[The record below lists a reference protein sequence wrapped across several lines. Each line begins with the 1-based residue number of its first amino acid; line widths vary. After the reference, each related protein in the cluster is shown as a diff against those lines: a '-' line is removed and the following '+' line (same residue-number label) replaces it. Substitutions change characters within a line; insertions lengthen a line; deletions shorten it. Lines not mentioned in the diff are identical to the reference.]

1 MDFVQDENHAVLVSS
16 HIISDLEKI
25 ADYITF
31 IHNGKLVFSYPKDDL
46 IDNYGIVSCG
56 AVVFDS
62 LDKTDLIAYR
72 KEDYQYKV
80 LVKNRK
86 KAERNYPKAIVE
98 PATIEEIMLFHVKG
112 ELQ

>member
-1 MDFVQDENHAVLVSS
+1 M
-16 HIISDLEKI
+16 
-25 ADYITF
+25 
-31 IHNGKLVFSYPKDDL
+31 VFSYPKDDL

-56 AVVFDS
+56 AAVFDS

>member
-1 MDFVQDENHAVLVSS
+1 MAMSKIER
-16 HIISDLEKI
+16 IEKEI
-25 ADYITF
+25 QKTR
-31 IHNGKLVFSYPKDDL
+31 
-46 IDNYGIVSCG
+46 VSCG
-56 AVVFDS
+56 AAVFDS

>member
-1 MDFVQDENHAVLVSS
+1 M
-16 HIISDLEKI
+16 
-25 ADYITF
+25 
-31 IHNGKLVFSYPKDDL
+31 
-46 IDNYGIVSCG
+46 
-56 AVVFDS
+56 
-62 LDKTDLIAYR
+62 IAYR